1 MYVHT
6 MFNLVKKCKFESLKH
21 AQYEVVHTR
30 VSRFIPPT
38 SQLLSYNVNNNDL
51 LTVQNFPLLTEK
63 GQILYGVSV
72 EGELVLPTSQPM
84 MDFDLFRTRF

>member
-1 MYVHT
+1 MYI
-6 MFNLVKKCKFESLKH
+6 LCIVKKCKFENLKH

-30 VSRFIPPT
+30 ASHFIPPT
-38 SQLLSYNVNNNDL
+38 SQLLSYNVNNDL

-72 EGELVLPTSQPM
+72 EGELVLPTSHGP
-84 MDFDLFRTRF
+84 